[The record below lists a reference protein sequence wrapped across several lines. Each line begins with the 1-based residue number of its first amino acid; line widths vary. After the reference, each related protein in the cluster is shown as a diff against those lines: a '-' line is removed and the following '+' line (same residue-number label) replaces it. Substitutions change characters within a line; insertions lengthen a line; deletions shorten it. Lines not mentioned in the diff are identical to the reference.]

1 MKSILVQSLLRKFF
15 VFLMLVVFQQDLLH
29 AQLTPQPLSEKVK
42 VIFPGIPEEKKLP
55 AGGSMYMYAK
65 DTGTGYM
72 AMGLDLTAMGV
83 SPEMVTALGDVI
95 WEQLKAG
102 IPAQMGGVTIAKDQ
116 MIQFKGQNCLYLELD
131 GTKSE
136 NEQFKGKKAFGYLFF
151 LGSVLHQVMYLSA
164 APNASA
170 DDAAPFFNSIE
181 IAR

>member
-1 MKSILVQSLLRKFF
+1 MKLISATSFLQKFVLLLTFV
-15 VFLMLVVFQQDLLH
+15 VFLQVVSK
-29 AQLTPQPLSEKVK
+29 AQLTTQPLSEKVK

-72 AMGLDLTAMGV
+72 AMGLDLTAMGI
-83 SPEMVTALGDVI
+83 SPEIVTALGDVI

-116 MIQFKGQNCLYLELD
+116 VLQFKGQSCLYLELD

>member
-1 MKSILVQSLLRKFF
+1 MF
-15 VFLMLVVFQQDLLH
+15 
-29 AQLTPQPLSEKVK
+29 
-42 VIFPGIPEEKKLP
+42 
-55 AGGSMYMYAK
+55 MYAK

-72 AMGLDLTAMGV
+72 AMGLDLKAMGI
-83 SPEMVTALGDVI
+83 SPEIVTALGDVI

-116 MIQFKGQNCLYLELD
+116 VLQFKGQSCLYLELD
-131 GTKSE
+131 GTKSD

>member
-1 MKSILVQSLLRKFF
+1 MKLISAQSLMQKILLL
-15 VFLMLVVFQQDLLH
+15 LMLVFFLQGSLQ

-72 AMGLDLTAMGV
+72 AMGLDLTAMGI
-83 SPEMVTALGDVI
+83 SSEIVTALGDVI

-116 MIQFKGQNCLYLELD
+116 IIQFKGQNCLYLELD
-131 GTKSE
+131 GTRSE

>member
-1 MKSILVQSLLRKFF
+1 MILLIIIL
-15 VFLMLVVFQQDLLH
+15 LLH
-29 AQLTPQPLSEKVK
+29 GALSAQLTPQTLSEKVK

-55 AGGSMYMYAK
+55 AGGSMFMYAK

-72 AMGLDLTAMGV
+72 AMGLDLSAMGIT
-83 SPEMVTALGDVI
+83 PEIVTALGDVI

-116 MIQFKGQNCLYLELD
+116 LIQFKGQSSLYLELD
-131 GTKSE
+131 GSKSE

-164 APNASA
+164 SPDAKA
-170 DDAAPFFNSIE
+170 DDAAPFFNSVE
-181 IAR
+181 ITR

>member
-1 MKSILVQSLLRKFF
+1 MKKIVLL
-15 VFLMLVVFQQDLLH
+15 LMLVFFLQGSSN
-29 AQLTPQPLSEKVK
+29 AQLTTQPLSEKVK

-72 AMGLDLTAMGV
+72 AMGLDLNAMGI
-83 SPEMVTALGDVI
+83 SPEIVTALGDVI

-102 IPAQMGGVTIAKDQ
+102 IPAQMGGVSIAKDQ
-116 MIQFKGQNCLYLELD
+116 IIQFKGQNCLYLELD

-170 DDAAPFFNSIE
+170 NDAAPFFNSIE